1 MENKKAKKKE
11 RRFTD
16 LSADLDEEVEKV
28 DPEYEDFKEIKIE
41 KNKDNQVIDKN
52 DPFFYSE
59 SFEEA
64 RIQLIKDKKVEV
76 KKEEEKVQETTVKNK
91 ISEAKKE
98 EEVAKDVYIDSSL
111 EIASQEPLTKGMHF
125 YTNSRIIRKVRECAK
140 NKGLSISRLIT
151 MILDKSIKEE

>member
-76 KKEEEKVQETTVKNK
+76 KKEEEKIQETTVKNK
-91 ISEAKKE
+91 ISEAKK

>member
-1 MENKKAKKKE
+1 MENKKTKKKE

-16 LSADLDEEVEKV
+16 LSADLDDEVDTI
-28 DPEYEDFKEIKIE
+28 DPEYEDSQEIKIE
-41 KNKDNQVIDKN
+41 MNKNNQVIDKN

-64 RIQLIKDKKVEV
+64 RIQLIKDKKAEIVKEKVEEIPV
-76 KKEEEKVQETTVKNK
+76 KNEISQPKKEETV
-91 ISEAKKE
+91 
-98 EEVAKDVYIDSSL
+98 KDVYIDSSL